1 MSFVSNLTNFV
12 TGGANTN
19 AASDLERAYNQIAG
33 IDLPTAE
40 QLKLGPLAEYVNAG
54 QLDPALIAAALSSPS
69 AYNNE
74 NISPASMGAMS
85 DVLAQEGNIADA
97 QGMTPQEKAS
107 IAQAEDAM
115 SRNIAG
121 QRGAIAQDFAGR
133 GVPQSLIAAALE
145 NGTVGQNAQSGYLN
159 ALQAE
164 GAASDRGLSAL
175 QNKGA
180 LASTMYGQESGQANA
195 VAAAQDALNKFNA
208 TNSQQAN
215 IANQANR
222 QSSNVYNTQ
231 NAQNVSNQNVAGKQ
245 QVQIQNQVNA
255 PQQAAQL
262 ALERGQE
269 LLGIG
274 KAQSDQQTAVGK
286 QNAGVFSGA
295 LGGANSMLNSMM
307 PAIPAAGGAPIP
319 VAEGGEIPRDR
330 IPATAFLRGG
340 PVPGQAPVPGNSPR
354 NDIVDAKLSPGEFV
368 VPRDAMARPE
378 IRSFLA
384 RNVPTPRPPSAHP
397 SDVSS
402 VLRALSMLREGNA

>member
-33 IDLPTAE
+33 IDLPTAQ
-40 QLKLGPLAEYVNAG
+40 QLQLGPLAEYANAG

-69 AYNNE
+69 AFNNE
-74 NISPASMGAMS
+74 NINPASMGAMS
-85 DVLAQEGNIADA
+85 DVLAQEGNIANA

-107 IAQAEDAM
+107 IAEAEDAM

-145 NGTVGQNAQSGYLN
+145 NGTVGQNAQQGYLN
-159 ALQAE
+159 ALQAQ
-164 GAASDRGLSAL
+164 GQAANQGITAL

-180 LASTMYGQESGQANA
+180 LAGQMYGQESGQANA

-215 IANQANR
+215 MANQANR
-222 QSSNVYNTQ
+222 QSSNVYNTE
-231 NAQNVSNQNVAGKQ
+231 NAQNVANQNVQGKQ

-262 ALERGQE
+262 ALQRGQE

-286 QNAGVFSGA
+286 QNAAVFSGA
-295 LGGANSMLNSMM
+295 AGGANSMLNSMM
-307 PAIPAAGGAPIP
+307 PAMGAIPA
-319 VAEGGEIPRDR
+319 AEGGEIPPQPKL
-330 IPATAFLRGG
+330 PATAFLRGG
-340 PVPGQAPVPGNSPR
+340 PVPGQAPVPGNNPR
-354 NDIVDAKLSPGEFV
+354 NDVVDAKLSPGEFV
-368 VPRDAMARPE
+368 VPRDQMARPE
-378 IRSFLA
+378 IRDFLA

-397 SDVSS
+397 SDVAS
-402 VLRALSMLREGNA
+402 VMKALSMLRLGAA